1 MHAAGAG
8 LANVARSGAG
18 AVGDRVAAGARA
30 MRERVANFVAEAAA
44 PTATSTPAAAS
55 DVPAASAAPPAWAQ
69 RLQRHQRLAHGAT
82 VAAHTLRS
90 GDSGGSGAS
99 PSLRDDS

>member
-1 MHAAGAG
+1 
-8 LANVARSGAG
+8 
-18 AVGDRVAAGARA
+18 
-30 MRERVANFVAEAAA
+30 MRDRVANFVAEAAA
-44 PTATSTPAAAS
+44 P
-55 DVPAASAAPPAWAQ
+55 PAASATAASAEASAEPTAAPAWAQ

-82 VAAHTLRS
+82 VSAHTLRS